1 MAQVIKPLSNTI
13 SIITLNG
20 TGNTVFN
27 AKVVYVFNRGNQHE
41 IINFRHANNKLIGNI
56 PIQHGTY
63 LVVQKDPDDKVSGN
77 NLIATSIAWPRS

>member
-1 MAQVIKPLSNTI
+1 
-13 SIITLNG
+13 
-20 TGNTVFN
+20 
-27 AKVVYVFNRGNQHE
+27 VFNRGNQHE
-41 IINFRHANNKLIGNI
+41 IINFRNANNKLIGNI